1 MVIEN
6 LVGREMRRS
15 PQIQEAG
22 RAHWVVRV
30 PRNEGVG
37 GLVGAAV
44 LVGWHEAVLRD
55 PRGR

>member
-6 LVGREMRRS
+6 LVGREMRRN

-22 RAHWVVRV
+22 RVYWVVRV
-30 PRNEGVG
+30 PRSEGVD

-44 LVGWHEAVLRD
+44 LGEWHEAFLRD